1 MYSPWAIESL
11 KKASWLTVFYLTL
24 TVWGAQAWAA
34 DALETS
40 GDLLQIL
47 LPATAYGMTWLKE
60 DPVGRHSFLT
70 GFATTLGITYGLK
83 LSIHKK
89 RPKGGEMAFPSGHT
103 AAAFGG
109 AAFIARRY
117 GWRLGLPAYIG
128 ALLVGHSRIAAE
140 KHDPEDV
147 FAGALVGILPAVAF
161 TPEPL
166 NRFSLRPL
174 LDHNRIGLVWAMR
187 W

>member
-1 MYSPWAIESL
+1 MKSL
-11 KKASWLTVFYLTL
+11 KSAAWLALLWSTL
-24 TVWGAQAWAA
+24 AVWGAPAGAA

-47 LPATAYGMTWLKE
+47 LPGAAYGMTWLKE
-60 DPVGRHSFLT
+60 DPEGRHGFLT
-70 GFATTLGITYGLK
+70 GFATTLTITYGLK
-83 LSIHKK
+83 LAIHKD
-89 RPKGGEMAFPSGHT
+89 RPNGGDMAFPSGHT

-117 GWRLGLPAYIG
+117 GWRRGLPAYLS

-147 FAGALVGILPAVAF
+147 FAGALIGILPALAF

-166 NRFSLRPL
+166 NRFTFRPL
-174 LDHNRIGLVWAMR
+174 LDHERRGLVWAVR